1 VSTDD
6 LPLSDERKE
15 IAKRVER
22 FRAMQARLARE
33 REERMNRET
42 EKTRAMLKEI
52 REKLK
57 SP

>member
-1 VSTDD
+1 M
-6 LPLSDERKE
+6 SDERKE
-15 IAKRVER
+15 IAKRVEQ

-42 EKTRAMLKEI
+42 ERTRGMLKEI
-52 REKLK
+52 WEKLK